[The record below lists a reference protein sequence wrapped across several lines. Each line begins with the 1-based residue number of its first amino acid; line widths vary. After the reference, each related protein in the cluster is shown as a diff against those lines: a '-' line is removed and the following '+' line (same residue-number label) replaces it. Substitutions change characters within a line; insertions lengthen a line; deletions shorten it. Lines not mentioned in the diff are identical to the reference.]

1 MSQMKRVLDVVQD
14 LRSLADSI
22 AALAGTAAEEHTGTA
37 AEEHAGNI
45 SDRTEPATTS
55 TATTAQEAPQSPE
68 QLKPTTDAAQSDE
81 ERTGRP
87 QPATEAERPQPAT
100 EAERPQRAAQPKL
113 SITELRA
120 YVAERSTPENR
131 PKIRAILARYG
142 VAKLTDLADEHYDSL
157 VAEVDAL

>member
-37 AEEHAGNI
+37 AEEHTGNI

-55 TATTAQEAPQSPE
+55 TATTAQEAPKSPE
-68 QLKPTTDAAQSDE
+68 QFKPTTDAAQSDE

-87 QPATEAERPQPAT
+87 QPA
-100 EAERPQRAAQPKL
+100 AQPKL
-113 SITELRA
+113 SIAELRA

-131 PKIRAILARYG
+131 PRIRAILARYG
-142 VAKLTDLADEHYDSL
+142 VAKLTDLADEHYAAL
-157 VAEVDAL
+157 KAEVDAL

>member
-55 TATTAQEAPQSPE
+55 AATTAQEAPQSPE

-81 ERTGRP
+81 ERTEGP
-87 QPATEAERPQPAT
+87 QPATEAEQPSRAT
-100 EAERPQRAAQPKL
+100 QPKL
-113 SITELRA
+113 SIAELRA

-131 PKIRAILARYG
+131 PRIRAILARYG